1 MLGIGAAHRN
11 DPDGIAWK
19 QNKDF
24 EILLK
29 RLNEAGAIDGGD
41 TSPKV
46 EDGGD
51 AVGKEGGNDETEKKR
66 KRDEGLDDVAEKNA
80 KKIRRKGAEDKKSK
94 RSKQSIAEVT
104 KNTEVSE
111 DDDTSETLTIS
122 TYIPRHRA

>member
-1 MLGIGAAHRN
+1 MLGIGAAHHN

-24 EILLK
+24 ENLLK
-29 RLNEAGAIDGGD
+29 RLNEAGAIDGD
-41 TSPKV
+41 DPSPKV

-66 KRDEGLDDVAEKNA
+66 KRDEGLDDFAERNV
-80 KKIRRKGAEDKKSK
+80 KKIRRKGTEDKKSK
-94 RSKQSIAEVT
+94 KSKQTIAELT
-104 KNTEVSE
+104 KNTEVV
-111 DDDTSETLTIS
+111 DTSETLTIS